1 MKQQLFGVSAKNRKT
16 RENISLQVWAENVDA
31 ATHSLTDALFGAKG
45 AYVWTGSAPEHENN
59 EVIKREIDE
68 GSRGRADK
76 YREAD
81 VLEKAIQTYGKQAQV
96 DMMIEEMAELTKA
109 LMNERRGRE
118 NNIAEELADVKIMLL
133 QMVLIFD
140 NAVEVEKIAE
150 EKVERLDQRLHDKK
164 GAAE

>member
-1 MKQQLFGVSAKNRKT
+1 
-16 RENISLQVWAENVDA
+16 
-31 ATHSLTDALFGAKG
+31 
-45 AYVWTGSAPEHENN
+45 
-59 EVIKREIDE
+59 
-68 GSRGRADK
+68 
-76 YREAD
+76 
-81 VLEKAIQTYGKQAQV
+81 
-96 DMMIEEMAELTKA
+96 MMIEEMAELTKA